1 MSYVR
6 INTLTMSNL
15 LVETIVSKDDF
26 HRNRSIN
33 SLLKNRN
40 NAELLKL
47 VAELEGFRKESKNLY
62 HKVRASF
69 FLFAIYRFYL
79 QTDRETTHHG
89 TIPFDG
95 VKAAF
100 DRDFEKSINIFLKE
114 IEAGRRNSALFS
126 AIAESY
132 YKLSFKYLLD
142 QVKLSISQCSE
153 N

>member
-1 MSYVR
+1 MSYVK

-33 SLLKNRN
+33 SLLLNRN

-47 VAELEGFRKESKNLY
+47 AGELEGFRKESKNLY
-62 HKVRASF
+62 HKVRASL
-69 FLFAIYRFYL
+69 FLFVIYRFYL
-79 QTDRETTHHG
+79 QTGREITRHG
-89 TIPFDG
+89 RIPFDG

-114 IEAGRRNSALFS
+114 IGKGSRSEERRVG
-126 AIAESY
+126 
-132 YKLSFKYLLD
+132 K
-142 QVKLSISQCSE
+142 
-153 N
+153 